1 MDRLSP
7 SDSRLISLGY
17 KVGVVSQME
26 TAALKKVGD
35 NRNAP
40 FVRELT
46 HLYTAATYVEE
57 SSVSSSNLR
66 DGPLLPGA
74 APPPTNALVALVEV
88 DTGDRARI
96 ALVSVVPNTGDIVYD
111 EFDGKL
117 QTLRLWS

>member
-1 MDRLSP
+1 
-7 SDSRLISLGY
+7 
-17 KVGVVSQME
+17 
-26 TAALKKVGD
+26 
-35 NRNAP
+35 
-40 FVRELT
+40 
-46 HLYTAATYVEE
+46 
-57 SSVSSSNLR
+57 
-66 DGPLLPGA
+66 LPGA